1 MPDNNPVENAD
12 KKSDA
17 PNTESLS
24 EEISSAD
31 SSSFNTM
38 DNSKNKATS
47 IQNLDFLLDIGL
59 QVTVELGRCR
69 MKIKD
74 LLKLS
79 QGSIIELES
88 AAGSSL
94 DIYVNKKLMAKG
106 EVIVTNDKYGIR
118 LTEIISPVER
128 IENLS

>member
-1 MPDNNPVENAD
+1 MQDNTTVEDVDTKSKTNNTGSSKEETNSGYINSF
-12 KKSDA
+12 KKM
-17 PNTESLS
+17 EG
-24 EEISSAD
+24 
-31 SSSFNTM
+31 
-38 DNSKNKATS
+38 SKNTTAS
-47 IQNLDFLLDIGL
+47 VQNLDFLLDISL
-59 QVTVELGRCR
+59 QVTVELGRCK

-94 DIYVNKKLMAKG
+94 DIYVNQKLMAKG

-128 IENLS
+128 IENL